1 MSFAAQRKPSG
12 FLKENAEAFV
22 DAYGGVYP
30 VHPDADVDHRR
41 CLAMAL
47 REVIELVFK
56 DMPVEEFTESQ
67 WHQGFWSA
75 SISYRVELL
84 NIVDALMEEKTGGFQ

>member
-12 FLKENAEAFV
+12 FLKENAEAIV
-22 DAYGGVYP
+22 AAYGVYP
-30 VHPDADVDHRR
+30 VHPNAEADHRR

-47 REVIELVFK
+47 CKAIELVFK
-56 DMPVEEFTESQ
+56 DMSVEEFTESQ
-67 WHQGFWSA
+67 WHMGYGTA
-75 SISYRVELL
+75 STSHKLELL